1 MEAVKLV
8 SMEATAAQ
16 DPACQLHRKRRGEI
30 AELVFMRKAIS
41 LGYGVAK
48 PWGESDHYD
57 FILNRGRNFWRIQ
70 VKSVWSQIRYRLR
83 ASGSNG
89 KTYTINEIDFL
100 VAYINTEELWYVFP
114 VSALGDRRYLLVVP
128 HSRNSQF
135 EQYRDRWDL
144 LACDGRAVA
153 VTSSP

>member
-1 MEAVKLV
+1 MEEVKLV

-89 KTYTINEIDFL
+89 KTYTINDRFSSRL
-100 VAYINTEELWYVFP
+100 HQYGRAMVRFP
-114 VSALGDRRYLLVVP
+114 GICARRPPLSPRCSAL
-128 HSRNSQF
+128 
-135 EQYRDRWDL
+135 
-144 LACDGRAVA
+144 A
-153 VTSSP
+153 